1 MIIHLKLIHKEIT
14 FCRVDINQD
23 EAVENSNPDSRVN
36 SILKDRRVEPD
47 NEFEE
52 GKSGNR
58 NNEAHSNGA
67 AGEPMEVENGKA
79 D

>member
-1 MIIHLKLIHKEIT
+1 MADIPEDS
-14 FCRVDINQD
+14 VNINQD

-36 SILKDRRVEPD
+36 SIMKDRRVEAD

-58 NNEAHSNGA
+58 NAESHSNGGA
-67 AGEPMEVENGKA
+67 EPMEVENGKG